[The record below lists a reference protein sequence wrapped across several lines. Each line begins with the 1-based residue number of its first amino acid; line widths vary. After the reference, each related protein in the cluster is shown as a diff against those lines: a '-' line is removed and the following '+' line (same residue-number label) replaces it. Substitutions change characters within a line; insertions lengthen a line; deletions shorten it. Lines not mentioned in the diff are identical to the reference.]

1 MQAIF
6 LVIKQVELVDSIME
20 ALAEAGIRGGT
31 AIDSV
36 GMANSL
42 TKMNQNVA
50 MVQLLRGILS
60 GEDDSHKSKTI
71 FVIVKDEEV
80 EAVKTAITSVT
91 GDLSKPNAG
100 IMFGLPVSFV
110 EGIS

>member
-6 LVIKQVELVDSIME
+6 LVIKQVDMVDSIME
-20 ALAEAGIRGGT
+20 ALADAGIRGGT
-31 AIDSV
+31 AIDSA
-36 GMANSL
+36 GMARSITHL
-42 TKMNQNVA
+42 NQNVA
-50 MVQLLRGILS
+50 MVQLLRGILN
-60 GEDDSHKSKTI
+60 GEDESHKSKTI

-80 EAVKTAITSVT
+80 EAVKKAITDVT

-100 IMFGLPVSFV
+100 IMFGIPVTFT

>member
-6 LVIKQVELVDSIME
+6 LVIKQVELVDRIME

-31 AIDSV
+31 AIDSA
-36 GMANSL
+36 GMARSITNL
-42 TKMNQNVA
+42 NKNVA
-50 MVQLLRGILS
+50 MVQVLRGILN

-71 FVIVKDEEV
+71 FVVVRDEQV
-80 EAVKTAITSVT
+80 EAVKDAIHSVT

-100 IMFGLPVSFV
+100 VMFGLPVSFV